1 MIKIVKKIKFSK
13 NEDRM
18 KDFGNIKKTIKIGV
32 ASLKKQQYLLVKE
45 KIKIYTMYSKRGSN
59 G

>member
-18 KDFGNIKKTIKIGV
+18 KDFEIAAGYAAHKSP
-32 ASLKKQQYLLVKE
+32 ASNNFLSLFKPNKL
-45 KIKIYTMYSKRGSN
+45 
-59 G
+59 

>member
-18 KDFGNIKKTIKIGV
+18 KDFGNIKKAMESFRKGKNKN
-32 ASLKKQQYLLVKE
+32 KKNN
-45 KIKIYTMYSKRGSN
+45 TRRC
-59 G
+59 